1 MPTPVP
7 PCRALAHLSY
17 AHSMPANIS
26 KWRMAAFA
34 SPSAAAA
41 AAGLPIALYLPA
53 YYAADLGLGLT
64 LLGSIFMLTKI
75 WDVVTDPIVGYLT
88 DRYPTRWGRRRHW
101 IALGTPI
108 LLGCSILVFFPER
121 FAPGGVTAGYP
132 VVAFLGLYTGS
143 TLFGISHT
151 AWGAELADDYHER
164 SRLQGWIQMFALFGS
179 FTVMAIP
186 ALVEQLGNDVS
197 YRGRVESMGWYMAVV
212 LPLTVLLALF
222 TVPERKLEPRPRIGF
237 RQALRAV
244 LENRPM
250 MRLVL
255 ADFLLALPAAA
266 RASLYVFFVGQV
278 IGRPDFTSV
287 ILLLYF
293 ATGPIAIPVWIRISK
308 AVGKHRAVAYGLV
321 AHGIFALA
329 YLIPQKGD
337 IVLFTCI
344 HLFSAFVYG
353 GHAFLIRAMVADVA
367 DADSVASG
375 QQRTGLY
382 YSLVTMTTKVGMA
395 IGIGVVYPALDWFGF
410 DPKGD
415 NSEAALSGLRYL
427 FVFVPLFVEVAAAWI
442 LYHYPLD
449 EATQRGLRRQIEE
462 RRSASSGPDPM
473 P

>member
-1 MPTPVP
+1 MAAAPQRSEELYMSV
-7 PCRALAHLSY
+7 R
-17 AHSMPANIS
+17 IS
-26 KWRMAAFA
+26 NWRLAAFA
-34 SPSAAAA
+34 APSAAAA

-75 WDVVTDPIVGYLT
+75 WDVITDPIVGVLT

-108 LLGCSILVFFPER
+108 LLGCSILVYFPER
-121 FAPGGVTAGYP
+121 FAPGGITVGYL

-143 TLFGISHT
+143 TLLGISHT
-151 AWGAELADDYHER
+151 AWGAELTDDYHER

-186 ALVEQLGNDVS
+186 ALVEQLGDTVT
-197 YRGRVESMGWYMAVV
+197 YRGRVESMGWYMAIA
-212 LPLTVLLALF
+212 LPITVLVALF
-222 TVPERKLEPRPRIGF
+222 AVPERELEPQPRIGL
-237 RQALRAV
+237 RQSASAILK
-244 LENRPM
+244 NRPM
-250 MRLVL
+250 RRLVL
-255 ADFLLALPAAA
+255 ADFLLSLPAAA

-308 AVGKHRAVAYGLV
+308 VVGKHRAVAYGLM
-321 AHGIFALA
+321 AHGVFALA

-353 GHAFLIRAMVADVA
+353 GHSFLIRSMVADVT
-367 DADSVASG
+367 DADTVTSG

-382 YSLVTMTTKVGMA
+382 YSLVTMTTKVGTA
-395 IGIGVVYPALDWFGF
+395 IGIGIVYPALDWFGF
-410 DPKGD
+410 DPRGNNPD
-415 NSEAALSGLRYL
+415 AALNGLRYL
-427 FVFVPLFVEVAAAWI
+427 FVFVPLFAEVAVAWI

-449 EATQRGLRRQIEE
+449 EAAQRGLRRQIEE
-462 RRSASSGPDPM
+462 RRTASSAPGQM
-473 P
+473 S